1 MEEGIGLIAGSLPA
15 LRPLLSLRVTMTSSG
30 TPAGIQSG
38 NEFPPSRSRPVDH
51 DRILMQD
58 TVVCPED
65 GEVDFGDADSQKN
78 IVKETRYTI
87 SSAPAGSEDA
97 KHMDAHAWKG
107 V

>member
-30 TPAGIQSG
+30 TPAGAQSG
-38 NEFPPSRSRPVDH
+38 NEFPASRTRPVDH

-58 TVVCPED
+58 TVVCPEE
-65 GEVDFGDADSQKN
+65 GEADFGDAESQKN

-87 SSAPAGSEDA
+87 SSAPAGTEDSN
-97 KHMDAHAWKG
+97 HTDARAWRG